1 MAVTLRQ
8 VADEA
13 GVSIATVSLVLAG
26 RGDRYRDETCVRV
39 RAAAE
44 RLGYRPN
51 ASARFMQRGRFGIV
65 GLLNPVDHRL
75 GTLPHGMVEG
85 ATRALER
92 HDRYLL
98 LVRLERSRLLG
109 GPVPAV
115 LAERM
120 TDGFLVNLHLR
131 VRAEEEAA
139 VDRLGVPCVW
149 LNHKRGDACVHPD
162 DEGAGRLLAERLL
175 AAGHRRLAWAD
186 CSYGDDPDPEHYS
199 ALDRRQGFI
208 AACAAAG
215 APCQVRLTRGWTPP
229 ERRMPWALDWLRP
242 GEDRPTAIATGN
254 EDSAVTVA
262 TAALSLGLQVGAGL
276 CLVTIHNQPVFA
288 GGRLIPTALVP
299 VEAVGERAVELLL
312 ARIDGR
318 NDGPAPGPVP
328 FVFAEGAGIAPPG

>member
-98 LVRLERSRLLG
+98 LVRLERARLLG

-186 CSYGDDPDPEHYS
+186 CTYGDDPDPEHYS
-199 ALDRRQGFI
+199 PLARRQGFVQ
-208 AACAAAG
+208 ACAAAG
-215 APCQVRLTRGWTPP
+215 ASCALHLSRGWT
-229 ERRMPWALDWLRP
+229 RADQRVAWARTWLAAP
-242 GEDRPTAIATGN
+242 DRP
-254 EDSAVTVA
+254 SAVGTGMPESAVA
-262 TAALSLGLQVGAGL
+262 VQTAALTLGLAVPADL
-276 CLVTIHNQPVFA
+276 SLVTAADATVDLA
-288 GGRLIPTALVP
+288 GVPLVTALVP
-299 VEAVGERAVELLL
+299 VQEVGDRAVELLL

-318 NDGPAPGPVP
+318 ADGPAPGAVP
-328 FVFAEGAGIAPPG
+328 FTLNAGASVAPPR